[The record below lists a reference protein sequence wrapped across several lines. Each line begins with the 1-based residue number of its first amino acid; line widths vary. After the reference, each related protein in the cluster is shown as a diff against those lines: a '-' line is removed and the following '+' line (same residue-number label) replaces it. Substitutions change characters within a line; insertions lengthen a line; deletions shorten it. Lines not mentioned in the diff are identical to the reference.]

1 MRPPRVLVGAIVFGS
16 TILLG
21 SDVPAQSPQDTGPSP
36 IWKVEQAEIGKPVD
50 PMPGQLS
57 LPGQRMVTLKLALR
71 NEGGAYNVP
80 VKILGRWMTQPP
92 RPFTLLGTYTYEI
105 AFKEKAIVEVQLFPM
120 FLPAGRAIAEL
131 SVVTGDAETDRYEI
145 EVPE

>member
-1 MRPPRVLVGAIVFGS
+1 
-16 TILLG
+16 
-21 SDVPAQSPQDTGPSP
+21 
-36 IWKVEQAEIGKPVD
+36 
-50 PMPGQLS
+50 
-57 LPGQRMVTLKLALR
+57 
-71 NEGGAYNVP
+71 
-80 VKILGRWMTQPP
+80 MTQPP

-131 SVVTGDAETDRYEI
+131 SVVTGDAETDRYEF